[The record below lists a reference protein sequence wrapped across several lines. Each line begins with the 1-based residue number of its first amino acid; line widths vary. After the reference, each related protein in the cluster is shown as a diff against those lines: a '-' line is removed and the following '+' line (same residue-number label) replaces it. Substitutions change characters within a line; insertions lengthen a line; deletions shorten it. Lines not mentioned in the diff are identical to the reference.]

1 MNNDDQLNDF
11 PPENEEIN
19 AQEETEDGL
28 EPVFEAYDLE
38 DDEVGEDTYDIPRLE
53 SVEEAPVKEA
63 KKSKK
68 KWVWLALL
76 FALLV
81 IGISVFLGYRNGV
94 QRRIQ
99 NERSMLMEQ
108 ISLQL
113 DWAYRDIDAER
124 YENAKTRLE
133 YIIDKYPGFP
143 GVDQL
148 LVDVMMK
155 MEAPTPVPTVEFI
168 TETLEP
174 EITPTVDT
182 RAAEETFTQI
192 EQNIANQEWD
202 EAVKNIQALK
212 ESNYD
217 YKTIAVDGYYFIAL
231 RNRGIQRIW
240 AGELE
245 QGMYDLSVAE
255 QLGALDNVAAGARN
269 WASLYMTGASYWD
282 VNWSGAVEIFSQL
295 YAQLPYFSDASGM
308 SSAER
313 YRIASYRLGDQYAAA
328 GDYCTASSY
337 YQQSLAVGSNLD
349 IEVTATWLAEVCANP
364 PGEETP
370 EPTVDPNANVTPSP
384 DATEEAPTEA
394 PTEAP

>member
-1 MNNDDQLNDF
+1 M
-11 PPENEEIN
+11 I
-19 AQEETEDGL
+19 
-28 EPVFEAYDLE
+28 
-38 DDEVGEDTYDIPRLE
+38 
-53 SVEEAPVKEA
+53 
-63 KKSKK
+63 
-68 KWVWLALL
+68 
-76 FALLV
+76 V

-99 NERSMLMEQ
+99 NERSMLMDQ

-113 DWAYRDIDAER
+113 DWAYRDIDEGR

-143 GVDQL
+143 GIDQL

-155 MEAPTPVPTVEFI
+155 MEAPTAVPTAEFVI
-168 TETLEP
+168 ETLEP

-182 RAAEETFTQI
+182 RAAEETFAQI

-202 EAVKNIQALK
+202 LAIQNIQSLK

-217 YKTIAVDGYYFIAL
+217 YKTITVDGYYFIAL

-282 VNWSGAVEIFSQL
+282 VNWSGAVEIFGQL

-313 YRIASYRLGDQYAAA
+313 YRIALYRLGDQYAAA

-337 YQQSLAVGSNLD
+337 YQQSLSVGVNLD
-349 IEVTATWLAEVCANP
+349 IEVTATWLADVCANP

-370 EPTVDPNANVTPSP
+370 EPTEEPEANATPAP
-384 DATEEAPTEA
+384 DVTEEAPTET
-394 PTEAP
+394 P

>member
-364 PGEETP
+364 PGKETP

>member
-182 RAAEETFTQI
+182 RAAEETFIQI
-192 EQNIANQEWD
+192 EQNIANQDWD
-202 EAVKNIQALK
+202 EAIKNIQALK

-364 PGEETP
+364 PGKETP

>member
-1 MNNDDQLNDF
+1 MNSDDQLNDF
-11 PPENEEIN
+11 PQDNEEI
-19 AQEETEDGL
+19 QEKGIINDGL
-28 EPVFEAYDLE
+28 APEFDLDQNEIRDDEESLQDLPSSEVVE
-38 DDEVGEDTYDIPRLE
+38 DDASDLPI
-53 SVEEAPVKEA
+53 KE
-63 KKSKK
+63 KK
-68 KWVWLALL
+68 KRWVLLALL
-76 FALLV
+76 FAVIV

-99 NERSMLMEQ
+99 NERSMLMDQ

-113 DWAYRDIDAER
+113 DWAYRDIDEGR

-143 GVDQL
+143 GIDQL

-155 MEAPTPVPTVEFI
+155 MEAPTAVPTAEFVI
-168 TETLEP
+168 ETLEP

-182 RAAEETFTQI
+182 RAAEETFAQI
-192 EQNIANQEWD
+192 EQNIANEEWD
-202 EAVKNIQALK
+202 QAIQNIQSLK

-282 VNWSGAVEIFSQL
+282 VNWSGAVEIFGQL

-313 YRIASYRLGDQYAAA
+313 YRIALYRLGDQYAAS

-337 YQQSLAVGSNLD
+337 YQQSLSVGGNLD
-349 IEVTATWLAEVCANP
+349 IEVTATWLADVCANP

-370 EPTVDPNANVTPSP
+370 EPTEEP
-384 DATEEAPTEA
+384 DANATPAPDVTEEAPTET
-394 PTEAP
+394 P